1 MRLIILTTLLLLGG
15 LAGGH
20 VAADEDEAKS
30 SGELWIENHRDPYQ
44 KKYFG
49 EPINLSLRNA
59 DLVEVLRTFAEIGD
73 FNLII
78 SPAVSGTV
86 TVELKG
92 VPWDQALEQILK
104 INRLGMEI
112 TGGRVEVAPG
122 NSSRVFA
129 SMVTVSLELRYADAE
144 VVARALRRPA
154 AGVPSP
160 GGKIKAEGAKLTIRD
175 TRAALERFGK
185 VLTYIDVPSAAGEDP
200 ESLEGRCVAEWN
212 RRVPDRP
219 IL

>member
-1 MRLIILTTLLLLGG
+1 MKRVILTTLLLLGG
-15 LAGGH
+15 LAGP
-20 VAADEDEAKS
+20 VAADENETKS
-30 SGELWIENHRDPYQ
+30 SGELWIEDHRDPYQ

-49 EPINLSLRNA
+49 EPINLSLKNA

-78 SPAVSGTV
+78 SPAVSGRV

-104 INRLGMEI
+104 INNLGMEI

-122 NSSRVFA
+122 SSSRVFA
-129 SMVTVSLELRYADAE
+129 SMVTVSLELRYADAG

-160 GGKIKAEGAKLTIRD
+160 GGKIEAEGGKLKIRD
-175 TRAALERFGK
+175 TRPALERYGK
-185 VLTYIDVPSAAGEDP
+185 VLTYIDVPVAADEDP
-200 ESLEGRCVAEWN
+200 ENLERRCVAEWN
-212 RRVPDRP
+212 RLVPERP
-219 IL
+219 I